1 MEWYWAL
8 SILLGLVVACM
19 AIGMP
24 VAVAFIV
31 TNVIGV
37 MLFMGG
43 LPGLLQIAEN
53 STALITTYQLAP
65 VPLFI
70 LMGALFFHTN
80 LAHRVFD
87 ALDKLLGNLPGRL
100 AYLTVGGG
108 TLFSTL
114 TGNTLANTAMLGS
127 LLAPEMQQRGYSRSM
142 SIGPIIGTGGL
153 AMIIPPSGLAVLLG
167 SIANIDVGKL
177 LVAGLLPGL
186 ILAIMFV
193 LYIWVHLKLKPDAAP
208 SYDVPKV
215 SGREKLMAV
224 VVNVLPMSLVV
235 LMVIG
240 FIVMGIATPTE
251 SAAFGAFGVV
261 LLAIAFRQLSWQAFR
276 TSIVATM
283 RVTGMVFFIII
294 GSAVFSNLLAFSGAT
309 RGLLQWSTGFEI
321 APWVLLAVMFLVL
334 LFLGMF
340 MDQVSMM
347 LITVPIFF
355 PLAATLN
362 YDPIWFGVIV
372 LLALEMSLM
381 TPPFGLLLYVMLGV
395 APEGTKLAHVVQ
407 AAVPYL
413 ICDVVL
419 VVLLVLFP
427 AIALYLPSFMN

>member
-1 MEWYWAL
+1 MAWPFAL
-8 SILLGLVVACM
+8 LVLLGLIVFFM
-19 AIGMP
+19 ALGLP
-24 VAVAFIV
+24 VAIAFLAANI
-31 TNVIGV
+31 IGV
-37 MLFMGG
+37 MIFMDG
-43 LPGLLQIAEN
+43 LPGLIQIAEN
-53 STALITTYQLAP
+53 STGLITTYQLAP

-70 LMGALFFHTN
+70 LMGALFFHTG
-80 LAHRVFD
+80 LAQRVFD
-87 ALDKLLGNLPGRL
+87 ALDKLLGGLRGRL

-127 LLAPEMQQRGYSRSM
+127 LLVPEMQRRGYDSRM
-142 SIGPIIGTGGL
+142 SLGPIIGTGGL

-177 LVAGLLPGL
+177 LIAGLIPGL
-186 ILAIMFV
+186 ILAFMFV
-193 LYIWVHLKLKPDAAP
+193 VLITVQLRIDPDCAP
-208 SYDVPKV
+208 SYDLPKV
-215 SGREKLMAV
+215 SLKDKLVAF
-224 VVNVLPMSLVV
+224 VVNILPMSLVV
-235 LMVIG
+235 TMVIG
-240 FIVMGIATPTE
+240 FIMLGIATPTE
-251 SAAFGAFGVV
+251 SAAFGSVGVIV
-261 LLAIAFRQLSWQAFR
+261 LAVAFRLFSWAALRQ
-276 TSIVATM
+276 SVQGTM
-283 RVTGMVFFIII
+283 RVSGMVFFIIV

-309 RGLLQWSTGFEI
+309 RGLLQWSTSFEL

-355 PLAATLN
+355 PLAQSVG
-362 YDPIWFGVIV
+362 YDLIWFGLIV

-395 APEGTKLAHVVQ
+395 APAGTKLSHVVR

-413 ICDVVL
+413 VCDVIL
-419 VVLLVLFP
+419 VVILVLFP
-427 AIALYLPSFMN
+427 GLALYLTRFM

>member
-1 MEWYWAL
+1 MAWYWAL
-8 SILLGLVVACM
+8 GTLLGLVVGCM

-43 LPGLLQIAEN
+43 LPGLVQIVEN
-53 STALITTYQLAP
+53 STALISTYQLAP

-70 LMGALFFHTN
+70 LMGALFFHTG
-80 LAHRVFD
+80 LAQRVFD
-87 ALDKLLGNLPGRL
+87 ALDKLLGNLRGRL

-127 LLAPEMQQRGYSRSM
+127 LLSPEMKKRGYSRSM
-142 SIGPIIGTGGL
+142 SIGPIVGVGGL

-167 SIANIDVGKL
+167 SVANIDVGKL
-177 LVAGLLPGL
+177 LIAGLIPGL
-186 ILAIMFV
+186 ILAVMFV
-193 LYIWVHLKLKPDAAP
+193 IYIWLHLKIVPDAAP

-215 SGREKLMAV
+215 SRREKLIAI
-224 VVNVLPMSLVV
+224 VVNILPMSLLVV
-235 LMVIG
+235 MVIG
-240 FIVMGIATPTE
+240 FIVLGIATPTE
-251 SAAFGAFGVV
+251 SAAFGALGVII
-261 LLAIAFRQLSWQAFR
+261 LAIVFRQFSWGAFR
-276 TSIVATM
+276 TSIVGTM
-283 RVTGMVFFIII
+283 RVTGMVFFIIM

-355 PLAATLN
+355 PLASQLG
-362 YDPIWFGVIV
+362 YDLIWFGVIV

-395 APEGTKLAHVVQ
+395 APEGTKLSHVVY
-407 AAVPYL
+407 ASVPFL
-413 ICDVVL
+413 LCDAIV
-419 VVLLVLFP
+419 VVLLVIFP
-427 AIALYLPSFMN
+427 IIALYLPSLMS